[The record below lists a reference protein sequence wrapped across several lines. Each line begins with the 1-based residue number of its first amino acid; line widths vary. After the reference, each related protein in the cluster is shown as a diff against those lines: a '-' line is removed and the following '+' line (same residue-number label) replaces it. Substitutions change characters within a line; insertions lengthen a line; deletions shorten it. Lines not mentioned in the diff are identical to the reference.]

1 MTPRVNVLYFPGTN
15 CDDETMRAFRLV
27 GGVPSMVF
35 LRDLLTGAARLDS
48 ADIVCIPGGFAFGD
62 HLGAGSVAA
71 VALRTALREQLERCR
86 DRLMLCI
93 CNGFQIA
100 VRAGLFGSGVSL
112 GVNSSGTFLDR
123 PDQVHVVAEDAD
135 SPWLAGMGGQEL
147 VFPCAHGEGR
157 FVHNGADGG
166 WRRALSYP
174 AEANPDGSMDGIA
187 GITDAT
193 GRVLGLM
200 DHPER
205 AIHRPENLAI
215 FANGVAAA
223 R

>member
-15 CDDETMRAFRLV
+15 CDDETMRAFRSV
-27 GGVPSMVF
+27 GAAPNMVY
-35 LRDLLTGAARLDS
+35 LRDLLTGEERLDS

-71 VALRTALREQLERCR
+71 VALRTALYDQLQRCR
-86 DRLMLCI
+86 ERLMLCI

-100 VRAGLFGSGVSL
+100 LRAGCFADGVTL
-112 GVNSSGTFLDR
+112 GVNDSGTFHDK

-135 SPWLAGMGGQEL
+135 SPWLTGLQGKEL

-157 FVHNGADGG
+157 FVHSGPGQ
-166 WRRALSYP
+166 WRCALRYP
-174 AEANPDGSMDGIA
+174 PEANPDGSMDNIA
-187 GITDAT
+187 GITDST

-205 AIHRPENLAI
+205 AIHRSDNLAI
-215 FANGVAAA
+215 FANGVDAA